1 MIFPKL
7 ENFLP
12 FFLFSSFPP
21 NIEGELLSYSSIYHF
36 FYDLAE
42 LLHSHRFEMVKSLHT
57 PPVYHIQVPSSHLV
71 LLVNNKY
78 FLVGIIFHGR
88 ERAHQFKRMNQ
99 MNHSLRVM
107 CDGNGLF
114 YFLNFSYKLQ
124 HVFPF
129 SHFSHFP
136 QFCSKFDKIH
146 VNRNLRGKTYP
157 FATSKELPKMGGG
170 GLPTWLCKVQKS
182 SLRFCL
188 FLWKFF
194 FSLQVFVVV
203 ETIQIVLNCI

>member
-12 FFLFSSFPP
+12 FFLFPSFPP

-88 ERAHQFKRMNQ
+88 ERER
-99 MNHSLRVM
+99 
-107 CDGNGLF
+107 
-114 YFLNFSYKLQ
+114 
-124 HVFPF
+124 
-129 SHFSHFP
+129 
-136 QFCSKFDKIH
+136 I
-146 VNRNLRGKTYP
+146 NL
-157 FATSKELPKMGGG
+157 KE
-170 GLPTWLCKVQKS
+170 
-182 SLRFCL
+182 
-188 FLWKFF
+188 
-194 FSLQVFVVV
+194 
-203 ETIQIVLNCI
+203 